1 MITNYEK
8 AVSIYE
14 TGGQYAVYDAV
25 KKRHLYADSWQQC
38 LPCEDKTPH
47 EVNICLV
54 CGTQQEI

>member
-8 AVSIYE
+8 SVSIYE
-14 TGGQYAVYDAV
+14 TGDQYAVYKAV
-25 KKRHLYADSWQQC
+25 EIGHLYADSWQKC